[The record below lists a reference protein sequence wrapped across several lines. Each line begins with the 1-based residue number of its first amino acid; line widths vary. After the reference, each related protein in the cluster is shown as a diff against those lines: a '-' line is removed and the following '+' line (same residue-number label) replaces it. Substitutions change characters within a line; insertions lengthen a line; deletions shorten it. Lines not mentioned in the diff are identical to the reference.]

1 MVRNKQNQVESIG
14 VKEIVD
20 SVMRHI
26 NTSQANILLI
36 NHYAKKF
43 IDDKEVRNEFLFEQ
57 FMSFFMY
64 ALSKDKIV
72 STDEVSNIATSS
84 LYLYYGLSAFFI
96 LRSEER
102 RVGKSC

>member
-14 VKEIVD
+14 VKELLD
-20 SVMRHI
+20 GVMRHI

-36 NHYAKKF
+36 NHYAKNF

-57 FMSFFMY
+57 FMSFVMY

-72 STDEVSNIATSS
+72 STDEVSNLATSFLS
-84 LYLYYGLSAFFI
+84 LSYGLSV
-96 LRSEER
+96 LYSL
-102 RVGKSC
+102 ST